1 MCDYS
6 LQGVASRPV
15 KVGDKLVTR
24 LFNSFTTGFASV
36 GEPNV
41 VVCLLPGTEIA
52 FDHEIRLKGL
62 FRSIRRWIRGKETG
76 ERVARF
82 RKMHPDQA
90 NVHHDALDLP
100 SGETVLLTRLC
111 QGQHAMVLQ
120 LPVQPERAAEEES
133 RRRVASVV

>member
-1 MCDYS
+1 
-6 LQGVASRPV
+6 
-15 KVGDKLVTR
+15 
-24 LFNSFTTGFASV
+24 
-36 GEPNV
+36 
-41 VVCLLPGTEIA
+41 
-52 FDHEIRLKGL
+52 
-62 FRSIRRWIRGKETG
+62 
-76 ERVARF
+76 
-82 RKMHPDQA
+82 MHPDQA